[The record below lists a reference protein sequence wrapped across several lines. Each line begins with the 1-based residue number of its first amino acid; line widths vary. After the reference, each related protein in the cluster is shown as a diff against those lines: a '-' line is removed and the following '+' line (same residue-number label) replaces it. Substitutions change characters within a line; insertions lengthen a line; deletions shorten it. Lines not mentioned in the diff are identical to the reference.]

1 MRAAAHPAPKAGVSR
16 AACPQGRVQGRGSPT
31 GPPVRSASAYRE
43 GLPLGRKCR
52 EEWRHCT
59 YTANVRS
66 MMRTDYDCI
75 FFTARKPAAEGKS

>member
-1 MRAAAHPAPKAGVSR
+1 MVSCGGRYPCECLAPEYDCDVADDRYLRALEFSWDELRHAILA
-16 AACPQGRVQGRGSPT
+16 QGFELV
-31 GPPVRSASAYRE
+31 
-43 GLPLGRKCR
+43 R